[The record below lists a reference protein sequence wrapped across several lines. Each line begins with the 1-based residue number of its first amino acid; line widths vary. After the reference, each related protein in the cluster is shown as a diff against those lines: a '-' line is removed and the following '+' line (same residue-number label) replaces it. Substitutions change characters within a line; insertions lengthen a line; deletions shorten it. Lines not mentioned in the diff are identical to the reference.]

1 MNNLDY
7 TRANESFREFFFFF
21 FFVVVVLFNETN
33 ENLAIF
39 PGSIFLRRS
48 VQLGY

>member
-1 MNNLDY
+1 MITSPSGD
-7 TRANESFREFFFFF
+7 FFFVFFFFVV
-21 FFVVVVLFNETN
+21 VVVVLFNETN